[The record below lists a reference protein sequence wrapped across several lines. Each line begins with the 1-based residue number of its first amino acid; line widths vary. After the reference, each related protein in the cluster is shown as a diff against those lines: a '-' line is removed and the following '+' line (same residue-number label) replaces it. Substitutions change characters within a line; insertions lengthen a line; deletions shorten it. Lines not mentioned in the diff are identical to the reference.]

1 MQSFVRGQRW
11 LSETQSDLGLGLVE
25 AVDERTV
32 RIVFPATGE
41 RRTYARREA
50 PLWRATFA
58 VGEHIRDLDGKSYI
72 VVGTD
77 EHDGVVRYRARDS
90 IGDESTLL
98 EAELD
103 AHLRLNRPQQKLL
116 ASRLDQDQWFRLRYR
131 CFNEQARWNG
141 TPTRGLV
148 GARISPIPHQL
159 YIAAEVAE
167 RPSPRVLL
175 ADEVGLGKTIE
186 AGLILHR
193 MLLAGRV
200 RRVLVLVPEPLLH
213 QWLVEMLRRFNLRMA
228 LFDHER
234 IAAASDEAAGG
245 NPFHSEQRVLCSL
258 DLLTEQPA
266 TARAVL
272 DGDWDLLIVDE
283 AHHLHWSPE
292 GSSLEY
298 DLVEALAGQT
308 PAVMLLTA
316 TPEQLGRAGH
326 FGRLRLLDPRRF
338 SDYDAFLAEEA
349 DYAPVAELAARLID
363 HDPLSPEQTA
373 RLDAWLGDT
382 TDLVPRQIV
391 ERLLDRHGTG
401 RILFRNTRTAIEGF
415 PPREVHPYPLPAP
428 DDYPRTPDGGED
440 AVCPERLHGP
450 DWPDI
455 DPRVSWL
462 IETLRRL
469 RPAKVLLIAAHAET
483 VLELRQ
489 ALKVQ
494 AGIHAAVFHEGTEIV
509 ERDRAAAFF
518 ADPEEGAQVLL
529 CSEIGSEGRNFQ
541 FAHHLILFD
550 LPLAADLLEQ
560 RIGRLDRI
568 GQTQTIAI
576 HVPYLSPGPQ
586 AILYRWYAEALDA
599 FRATCPAASALDER
613 LGERLREAL
622 ADPGTADALLTEA
635 TALRKTLNAELEAGR
650 DRLLELH
657 SHRPAASAKLAH
669 AIQTQDLDR
678 GLRDWLTALWDAF
691 GVEHEPGS
699 GISTVIRPG
708 RHMLEEHF
716 PRLPEDGLTV
726 TYDRDDALSHEDR
739 AFLTWEHPMVRDA
752 LELIASSDLGT
763 SVVLLARDPRFSTG
777 SLLLEMLFIA
787 ECPAPVGLD
796 IGRFLPPTLLRL
808 AVDEQG
814 RDRAAEVPHDDLY
827 GHCMTTKRKLAR
839 TLVAAKGQHI
849 ARMLTAGEGLAQSAA
864 NRLQT
869 RAAERMGRVLD
880 AEIERL
886 EALAAV
892 NPTIRPEEMTQLRN
906 ERERLAL
913 ALGHIHLRLDAL
925 RLVVFA

>member
-25 AVDERTV
+25 AVEERTV
-32 RIVFPATGE
+32 LIVFPATGE
-41 RRTYARREA
+41 RRTYTRRDA
-50 PLWRATFA
+50 PLWRAAFA
-58 VGEHIRDLDGKSYI
+58 VGEHIRDRDGTSYV

-77 EHDGVVRYRARDS
+77 ERGGVIRYRARDATGNES
-90 IGDESTLL
+90 ILAET
-98 EAELD
+98 ELD

-131 CFNEQARWNG
+131 CFHGQARWQN

-159 YIAAEVAE
+159 YVAAEVAA

-228 LFDHER
+228 LFDRER
-234 IAAASDEAAGG
+234 IAAASDEAAGD

-283 AHHLHWSPE
+283 AHHLQWSPD
-292 GSSLEY
+292 GSSLDY
-298 DLVEALAGQT
+298 DLVEALADQT
-308 PAVMLLTA
+308 PAVLLLTA

-338 SDYDAFLAEEA
+338 SYYESFLSEET

-363 HDPLSPEQTA
+363 HDPLDPGQAA

-382 TDLVPRQIV
+382 SGLVPRQIV

-401 RILFRNTRTAIEGF
+401 RVLFRNTRAAIHGF
-415 PPREVHPYPLPAP
+415 PPREAQPSPLPV
-428 DDYPRTPDGGED
+428 PDGYPATAWTGAD
-440 AVCPERLHGP
+440 GLYPERLHGP
-450 DWPDI
+450 DWTGV
-455 DPRVSWL
+455 DPRVPWL
-462 IETLRRL
+462 IDTLRRL

-483 VLELRQ
+483 VLALRQ
-489 ALKVQ
+489 ALKAK
-494 AGIHAAVFHEGTEIV
+494 AGIQTAVFHEGMEIV
-509 ERDRAAAFF
+509 ERDRAAVFF
-518 ADPEEGAQVLL
+518 ADPQEGAQVLL

-586 AILYRWYAEALDA
+586 AVIYRWYAEALNA
-599 FRATCPAASALDER
+599 FRATCPAASALDQQ
-613 LGERLREAL
+613 LGGRLREAL
-622 ADPGTADALLTEA
+622 ADAGTADALISEA
-635 TALRKTLNAELEAGR
+635 TALRKRLNAELEAGR

-657 SHRPAASAKLAH
+657 SHRPAASAKLVH

-678 GLRDWLTALWDAF
+678 ALRDWLVALWDAF
-691 GVEHEPGS
+691 GVEHEPGP
-699 GISTVIRPG
+699 GVSTVIRPG
-708 RHMLEEHF
+708 RHMLQEHF
-716 PRLPEDGLTV
+716 PGLPEDGLTV
-726 TYDRDDALSHEDR
+726 TYDRGDALSHEER

-752 LELIASSDLGT
+752 MELIAGSDLGT
-763 SVVLLARDPRFSTG
+763 SVVLLARDARFSTG
-777 SLLLEMLFIA
+777 SLVLEMLYMA

-808 AVDEQG
+808 AVDETG
-814 RDRAAEVPHDDLY
+814 RDRAHDVLHDDLN
-827 GHCMTTKRKLAR
+827 GHCMTAKRKLAR
-839 TLVAAKGQHI
+839 TLIAAKGQI
-849 ARMLTAGEGLAQSAA
+849 IERMLLDGERLAQTGADQLRASAV
-864 NRLQT
+864 
-869 RAAERMGRVLD
+869 ERMRQGLD

-886 EALAAV
+886 QALAAF
-892 NPTIRPEEMTQLRN
+892 NPTIRPEEVAQLRD
-906 ERERLAL
+906 ERARLEA

>member
-32 RIVFPATGE
+32 RLVYPATGE
-41 RRTYARREA
+41 RRTYARRDA
-50 PLWRATFA
+50 PLWRASFA
-58 VGEHIRDLDGKSYI
+58 VGEHLRDLDGKSYV

-77 EHDGVVRYRARDS
+77 EHDGVIRYQVRDAK
-90 IGDESTLL
+90 GDESILPET
-98 EAELD
+98 ELD
-103 AHLRLNRPQQKLL
+103 PHLRLNRPQQKLL

-131 CFNEQARWNG
+131 CFNGHARWNN

-193 MLLAGRV
+193 MLLVGRI

-213 QWLVEMLRRFNLRMA
+213 QWLVEMLRRFNLRLA
-228 LFDHER
+228 LFDRER
-234 IAAASDEAAGG
+234 IAAAGDEATGG

-258 DLLTEQPA
+258 DVLTAQPA
-266 TARAVL
+266 TARAAL

-283 AHHLHWSPE
+283 AHHLRWSPE
-292 GSSLEY
+292 ESSLDY
-298 DLVEALAGQT
+298 DLVEALADQT
-308 PAVMLLTA
+308 PAVLLLTA

-363 HDPLSPEQTA
+363 HDPLEPGQTA

-382 TDLVPRQIV
+382 SDLVPRQIV
-391 ERLLDRHGTG
+391 DRLLDRHGTG
-401 RILFRNTRTAIEGF
+401 RVLFRNTRAAIHGF
-415 PPREVHPYPLPAP
+415 PPREAHPSPLPM
-428 DDYPRTPDGGED
+428 PDGYPATAATGAD
-440 AVCPERLHGP
+440 GLYPERLHGP
-450 DWPDI
+450 DWPEI
-455 DPRVSWL
+455 DPRVPWL

-489 ALKVQ
+489 ALKTK
-494 AGIHAAVFHEGTEIV
+494 AGIQAAVFHERMEIV

-518 ADPEEGAQVLL
+518 ADPHEGAQALL

-576 HVPYLSPGPQ
+576 HVPHLSPGPQ

-613 LGERLREAL
+613 LGGRLHDTL
-622 ADPGTADALLTEA
+622 ADPGNAEALITEA

-657 SHRPAASAKLAH
+657 SHRPAASAKLVH

-678 GLRDWLTALWDAF
+678 TLRDWLIALWDAF
-691 GVEHEPGS
+691 GVEHEPGP

-708 RHMLEEHF
+708 RHMLQEHF
-716 PRLPEDGLTV
+716 PGLPEDGLTV
-726 TYDRDDALSHEDR
+726 TYDRGDALSHEDR
-739 AFLTWEHPMVRDA
+739 TFLTWEHPMVRDA
-752 LELIASSDLGT
+752 MELIASSDLGT

-777 SLLLEMLFIA
+777 SLLLELLYIA

-796 IGRFLPPTLLRL
+796 IARFLPPTLLRL

-814 RDRAAEVPHDDLY
+814 RNRADDILHDDLY
-827 GHCMTTKRKLAR
+827 GHCMTSKRKLAR
-839 TLVAAKGQHI
+839 TLIAAKGKVI
-849 ARMLTAGEGLAQSAA
+849 ERMLSDGE
-864 NRLQT
+864 RLVQT
-869 RAAERMGRVLD
+869 AAEQLQVQAIERMRQALD
-880 AEIERL
+880 AETERL
-886 EALAAV
+886 EALATV
-892 NPTIRPEEMTQLRN
+892 NPTIRPEELAQLRD
-906 ERERLAL
+906 ERERLEA